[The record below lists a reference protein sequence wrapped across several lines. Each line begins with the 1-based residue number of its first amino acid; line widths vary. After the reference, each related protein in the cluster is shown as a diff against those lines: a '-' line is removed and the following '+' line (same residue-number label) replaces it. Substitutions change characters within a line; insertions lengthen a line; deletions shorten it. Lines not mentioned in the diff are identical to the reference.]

1 MIRGINSSGPYI
13 TVHSN
18 MSGPYISPGAQ
29 SAGMVRWNSSS
40 SSMEV
45 YDGNTWMA
53 LGAWADI
60 TLNPEVVEII
70 EWAKRK
76 RVEERRIDEL
86 AAKHPGIQDLKEK
99 LDIMIAL
106 VNKEK
111 QV

>member
-40 SSMEV
+40 NSMEV
-45 YDGNTWMA
+45 YDGNAWMA

-60 TLNPEVVEII
+60 TLTPEMVEII

-76 RVEERRIDEL
+76 RDQELHVEQL
-86 AAKHPGIQDLKEK
+86 AAQHPGIRDLKEK
-99 LDIMIAL
+99 LDIMLAL
-106 VNKEK
+106 VDKET
-111 QV
+111 V